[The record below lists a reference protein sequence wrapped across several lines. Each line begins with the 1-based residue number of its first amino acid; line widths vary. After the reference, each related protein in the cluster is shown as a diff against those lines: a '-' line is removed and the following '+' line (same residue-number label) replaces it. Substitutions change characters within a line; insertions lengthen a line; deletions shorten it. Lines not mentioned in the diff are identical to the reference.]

1 MVGRKREVPRTK
13 LWAEERLGLG
23 FASTAGSTA
32 TATAGGV
39 SVATVSGMTAG
50 SSTAAA
56 GGSYGG
62 RSSSLCCSSTG
73 GAGIAVVS
81 TSLVAVA
88 GVAAAAGLGGLGST
102 MWTRIPVRMA
112 EMTAKRNQRQNRL
125 TVSVIELKKRACRW
139 HTCGSRRGPV
149 TF

>member
-1 MVGRKREVPRTK
+1 MGRKREVPRTK

-32 TATAGGV
+32 TAGGV
-39 SVATVSGMTAG
+39 SVATVSGMAAG
-50 SSTAAA
+50 SGTAAA

-73 GAGIAVVS
+73 GAGMAVVS

-139 HTCGSRRGPV
+139 HTRGSTRGPV

>member
-1 MVGRKREVPRTK
+1 MEVPRTK

-32 TATAGGV
+32 TATGV
-39 SVATVSGMTAG
+39 SVATTGAGVGGITAG
-50 SSTAAA
+50 CRIGTAAA

-62 RSSSLCCSSTG
+62 RSSSLCCSSIG
-73 GAGIAVVS
+73 GAGMAVAS
-81 TSLVAVA
+81 TSLVAAA
-88 GVAAAAGLGGLGST
+88 GATAWGGLGGLGST

-112 EMTAKRNQRQNRL
+112 EMTAKRTQRANRA

-139 HTCGSRRGPV
+139 QV
-149 TF
+149 